1 MDVYPG
7 LNPESFS
14 SSAQTAKSKHP
25 RSTKNRHVPEI
36 RFNVSRIL
44 YIELAVYNMK
54 ETLFRRLAGIQ
65 LVFCRKIP
73 RRGDSASP
81 EKQHIVLQA
90 KRKLYARNL
99 RNIF

>member
-14 SSAQTAKSKHP
+14 SSAQTSKSKHP

-54 ETLFRRLAGIQ
+54 DTLVSKIGIQ

-73 RRGDSASP
+73 RRGDCASP
-81 EKQHIVLQA
+81 EKQHIVLQT

-99 RNIF
+99 RNIL